1 MNINEKV
8 VINKP
13 VKKVFKY
20 LSNFNSH
27 KKFSEHFKD
36 SKLLSKGKMEVGAEL
51 FTKVIFLGRKIESTS
66 QVVRYVPGKEIT
78 YKSVSG
84 PVPAEVQFLLE
95 EKGDATEVIFNYD
108 IEPGSFFN
116 MEEIFLKPRFE
127 TIVSNSMRNLKRILE
142 AMAA

>member
-1 MNINEKV
+1 MNFKETV

-13 VKKVFKY
+13 IKKVFKY

-36 SKLLSKGKMEVGAEL
+36 TKNLSKGKMQEGSEL
-51 FTKVIFLGRKIESTS
+51 FTKVIFLGRKIESTNE
-66 QVVRYVPGKEIT
+66 VVTYVPQKEIK

-116 MEEIFLKPRFE
+116 MEEVFLKPRFE
-127 TIVSNSMRNLKRILE
+127 SIVSNSLRNLKRILE